1 MRIFMNGSLRN
12 IIASVVDGDGDDD
25 NDEHD
30 PLLLQN
36 RNILHFLGIS
46 FSEPSNRAMP
56 FHSPPPHPR
65 STLAKKN

>member
-46 FSEPSNRAMP
+46 FSEPLR
-56 FHSPPPHPR
+56 
-65 STLAKKN
+65 